1 MNRQAVQLKA
11 KVDAIVAKMH
21 ADGTYARLYREHFK
35 IDPPT
40 LTRGTP

>member
-1 MNRQAVQLKA
+1 
-11 KVDAIVAKMH
+11 VAKMH

-40 LTRGTP
+40 IAQGTP